1 VAEAPGAEPLA
12 AGKTIWPEHGFDFAA
27 LDGVEGKLNVN
38 FGSLALT
45 DRMQIPNARAEVALA
60 LGKVSIGKLEGK
72 VLGGNLAAN
81 VVIERAPGGASL
93 SGDLAIDGLQIRKTG
108 AVGADAASQASLSL
122 QFNGRGSTPGALVSV
137 AAGKGELKLGEL
149 SLHVPTPLA
158 VVSTSEAVLSGA
170 AGGTGEQLV
179 TALRA
184 QIEASEVAVGPRTI
198 PIDIADG
205 AAKLALVTLD
215 SQAGTTKVETT
226 VDLASLVVD
235 SAWIVEPRAPDVPQ
249 ADRPRGG
256 ALPSVGVVYTG
267 PLANAWALDSRI
279 TAEPLER
286 ELAIRRM
293 ELDADQ
299 LERLRNADSERA
311 RRDEER
317 RRALES
323 DDSAAPPPG
332 VPVPVPVAPAPQAA
346 PISGAQPSAD
356 AVPIDPAAPSSTSAA
371 PAIPP
376 SSASAP
382 GLVVPPA
389 PGQEGQ
395 TFGTAPV
402 DPATGLPVEA
412 GSIAPQPTGT
422 GVYRQRRP
430 AERQLQVRDQVMR
443 NLTPAN

>member
-1 VAEAPGAEPLA
+1 
-12 AGKTIWPEHGFDFAA
+12 
-27 LDGVEGKLNVN
+27 
-38 FGSLALT
+38 
-45 DRMQIPNARAEVALA
+45 
-60 LGKVSIGKLEGK
+60 
-72 VLGGNLAAN
+72 
-81 VVIERAPGGASL
+81 
-93 SGDLAIDGLQIRKTG
+93 
-108 AVGADAASQASLSL
+108 
-122 QFNGRGSTPGALVSV
+122 
-137 AAGKGELKLGEL
+137 
-149 SLHVPTPLA
+149 
-158 VVSTSEAVLSGA
+158 VVSTSEAVISGVA
-170 AGGTGEQLV
+170 RGTGDQLV
-179 TALRA
+179 KALRA
-184 QIEASEVAVGPRTI
+184 QIDASEVAVGPRTI
-198 PIDIADG
+198 PIEIADG

-215 SQAGTTKVETT
+215 SQAGVTKVETT

-249 ADRPRGG
+249 ADKPRGG

-323 DDSAAPPPG
+323 DDGAAPPPG
-332 VPVPVPVAPAPQAA
+332 TPVPVAPAPQAA

-356 AVPIDPAAPSSTSAA
+356 AAPIDPAAPSSTSAA

-395 TFGTAPV
+395 TFGAAPV
-402 DPATGLPVEA
+402 DPATGLPPEA
-412 GSIAPQPTGT
+412 GSIAPQATGT
-422 GVYRQRRP
+422 GVYRPRRP

-443 NLTPAN
+443 NLTPSN